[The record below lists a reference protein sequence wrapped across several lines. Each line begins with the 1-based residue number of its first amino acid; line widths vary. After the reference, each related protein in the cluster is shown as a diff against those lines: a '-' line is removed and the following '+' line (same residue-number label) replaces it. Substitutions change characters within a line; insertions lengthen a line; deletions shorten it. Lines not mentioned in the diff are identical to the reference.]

1 MKTRGFA
8 VMLAIVLAAAATGA
22 VYLYVRGVKQ
32 ENHASTTGIQVLVSR
47 VDIPPG
53 TSLDP
58 LINSGQFELKS
69 VPASLLVQGAATNL
83 DQLRGHTTSSTIIA
97 GEQVTV
103 ARLTGTTNRTGGV
116 LGIRSGYEAITVSL
130 DAAHGGGGYIQPGD
144 HVTVYAEGDINV
156 INGDFSKLL
165 LHPVAT
171 TKTDIGDWA
180 FTVIPDVRVLR
191 VFNAGTASPST
202 SGGVQ
207 GTQQS
212 LQITVEVTPEDAQR
226 IVLAREQF
234 AMWLALL
241 PPGQTGTGQPPAGI
255 NIPAPPATK
264 ASLTRA
270 TS

>member
-32 ENHASTTGIQVLVSR
+32 ENHANTTGIQVLVSR

-116 LGIRSGYEAITVSL
+116 LGLRTGYEAVTISL
-130 DAAHGGGGYIQPGD
+130 DAAHGGGGYIQPSD
-144 HVTVYAEGDINV
+144 HVTVYAEGDINPTQ
-156 INGDFSKLL
+156 GDLAKLL
-165 LHPVAT
+165 LHPVAA

-191 VFNAGTASPST
+191 VFEASSSSTSST

-207 GTQQS
+207 GTLQT
-212 LQITVEVTPEDAQR
+212 LQITVEVTPADAQR
-226 IVLAREQF
+226 LVLAREQF
-234 AMWLALL
+234 SMWLALL
-241 PPGQTGTGQPPAGI
+241 PPGQTGQPPAGI
-255 NIPAPPATK
+255 NVPVAPATK
-264 ASLTRA
+264 ASLIQA
-270 TS
+270 SP